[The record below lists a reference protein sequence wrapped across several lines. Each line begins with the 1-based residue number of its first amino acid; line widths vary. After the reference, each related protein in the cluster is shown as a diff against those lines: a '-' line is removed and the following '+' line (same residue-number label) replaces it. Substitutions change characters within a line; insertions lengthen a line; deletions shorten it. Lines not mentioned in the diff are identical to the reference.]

1 MSSPSMFS
9 LSGKTILVTGA
20 SSGIGRATA
29 LLCAQMGAH
38 VIAGGRD
45 AERLNAVLAELPG
58 DGHQMGQADLTD
70 EAQLSMLL
78 DMLPIL
84 DGCVF
89 GAGAAETVPMRMV
102 SQQHLMRMMSINY
115 IAPVMLTQG
124 LLKRKKLRDEASLVY
139 VTAIAEHTA
148 PVATGIYSGAKAAL
162 KATVRVLALEHARQK
177 IRANCVSPGYVETP
191 MLERL
196 RLTSSVQ
203 DNVGLV
209 PLGILEPVD
218 VASGI
223 AYLLSPASRW
233 VTRSS
238 LVIDGGL
245 TLPMR

>member
-1 MSSPSMFS
+1 MFS

>member
-1 MSSPSMFS
+1 VSSSSVFS
-9 LSGKTILVTGA
+9 LCGKTILVTGA

-29 LLCAQMGAH
+29 LVCAQMGAQ
-38 VIAGGRD
+38 VIASGRD
-45 AERLNAVLAELPG
+45 AERLNGVLAKLPG
-58 DGHQMGQADLTD
+58 DGHRTIQADLTD
-70 EAQLSMLL
+70 EVQMSTLL
-78 DMLPIL
+78 DTVPML

-89 GAGAAETVPMRMV
+89 GAGAAETVPMRMITH
-102 SQQHLMRMMSINY
+102 QHLMRMMSINY

-124 LLKRKKLRDEASLVY
+124 LLKRKKLRNSASLVY

-162 KATVRVLALEHARQK
+162 KATVRVLALEHARQN

-209 PLGILEPVD
+209 PLGILEPID
-218 VASGI
+218 VANGI
-223 AYLLSPASRW
+223 GYLLSPASRW

>member
-1 MSSPSMFS
+1 MFS

-45 AERLNAVLAELPG
+45 TERLNAVLAELPG